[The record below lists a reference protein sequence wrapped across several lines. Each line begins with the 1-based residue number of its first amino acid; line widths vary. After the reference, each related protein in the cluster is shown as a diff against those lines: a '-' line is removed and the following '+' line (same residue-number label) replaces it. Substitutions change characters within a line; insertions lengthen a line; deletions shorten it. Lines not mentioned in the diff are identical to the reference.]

1 MVLQTGASEA
11 EHLLSI
17 AKDSYTSSD
26 KDVADVTSSRTTC
39 EETSCLKKKFENIE
53 ENGQLVNMKD
63 LKNCTNRS
71 GINNIEESEISVSKS
86 TDTPQTVSHDE
97 NNQLLSKKKSMTF
110 SETETKT
117 YNGITENDDS
127 VDTEEDEESVQFLP
141 DENRKV

>member
-1 MVLQTGASEA
+1 MVQQTGASEA

-17 AKDSYTSSD
+17 AKDSYTSFD
-26 KDVADVTSSRTTC
+26 KDAADVTSSRTTC
-39 EETSCLKKKFENIE
+39 EETSRLKKKFER
-53 ENGQLVNMKD
+53 QLVNMKD
-63 LKNCTNRS
+63 LTNCTNRS

-86 TDTPQTVSHDE
+86 TDTPRTASHDE
-97 NNQLLSKKKSMTF
+97 NNQSLSQKKSMTF

-141 DENRKV
+141 DENRQSDSHTV